1 MIFLRKRA
9 EEREMFIY
17 NFNVKILLQQ
27 LRYKIDH
34 LTAEDKYRFNLNVS
48 VCLESSGACD
58 LDFPVMTDVDI
69 PIIDC
74 DFENVSYAVQGQ
86 KNQYL
91 LVIFKSLPYLNLML
105 GVRKHSTNVDKIIVI
120 KTLTNL
126 N

>member
-1 MIFLRKRA
+1 MIIL
-9 EEREMFIY
+9 Y
-17 NFNVKILLQQ
+17 FNIQIDFQQ
-27 LRYKIDH
+27 FRYKIDH
-34 LTAEDKYRFNLNVS
+34 LTAEDKYRFNLNIS
-48 VCLESSGACD
+48 VCLESSGACN

-74 DFENVSYAVQGQ
+74 DFENVTYAVQGQ

-91 LVIFKSLPYLNLML
+91 LVIFKSLHYLNLML
-105 GVRKHSTNVDKIIVI
+105 GVRKHSTDVDKIIVI

>member
-9 EEREMFIY
+9 EEREIFIY
-17 NFNVKILLQQ
+17 NFNIKILFQQ

-91 LVIFKSLPYLNLML
+91 LVIFKSLPYLKLML